1 MTLSRDGIK
10 SSLLQVLGN
19 GEILEFDRPTV
30 LLSNPKSYFV
40 SLVEQTGSAE
50 AEYLRV
56 LAHRIDTR
64 MQTKPIVDDLP
75 MVSENENDPLLP
87 TNSNHHSIS

>member
-1 MTLSRDGIK
+1 MTLPRDGIK
-10 SSLLQVLGN
+10 SPLLQVLGN

-56 LAHRIDTR
+56 LAHQIDTR
-64 MQTKPIVDDLP
+64 MNAKPIDDDP
-75 MVSENENDPLLP
+75 SMMSENDPLLP
-87 TNSNHHSIS
+87 SNSNHHSIS